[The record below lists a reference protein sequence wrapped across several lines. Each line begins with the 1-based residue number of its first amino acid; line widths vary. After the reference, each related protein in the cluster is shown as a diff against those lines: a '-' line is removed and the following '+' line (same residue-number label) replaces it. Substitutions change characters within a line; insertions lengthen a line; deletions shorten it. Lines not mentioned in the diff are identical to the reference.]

1 MSPIC
6 NYAQAY
12 GNPSGEARNL
22 LCRAANSRRCRRHK
36 YAYKTKAPEAQ
47 PLREPKFKRH
57 LRRVFNSEPYTENE
71 LPQPHVDFTF
81 GLLNLNPE
89 PSIVSM

>member
-1 MSPIC
+1 V
-6 NYAQAY
+6 
-12 GNPSGEARNL
+12 
-22 LCRAANSRRCRRHK
+22 NSRRCCCHN

-81 GLLNLNPE
+81 GLLNLKPE

>member
-1 MSPIC
+1 MC
-6 NYAQAY
+6 NYAPAC
-12 GNPSGEARNL
+12 GNPDGEGRNL
-22 LCRAANSRRCRRHK
+22 LRCTVNSRRCHCHE

-57 LRRVFNSEPYTENE
+57 LRRVFNVEPYTENE